1 MPGDMVDDGYKNV
14 VCSDLSRVVIDQ
26 LKFRYRDRT
35 EISFFQGTMT
45 DTDLPAGSLNAVVD
59 KALFDTLLCTQT
71 GPVTVQQYV
80 VEVIMECVLKASRTT
95 LFLCCQVERLLDDN
109 GVFIIISYGNP
120 EQRLQ
125 YLEQYDVDEPHFTP
139 WVIEVIAI
147 GKILVNTISMN

>member
-1 MPGDMVDDGYKNV
+1 MIAGCGNSNMPGDMVEDGYKNV

-26 LKFRYRDRT
+26 LKFRYQGIP

-80 VEVIMECVLKASRTT
+80 VEVKTEYV
-95 LFLCCQVERLLDDN
+95 
-109 GVFIIISYGNP
+109 
-120 EQRLQ
+120 
-125 YLEQYDVDEPHFTP
+125 H
-139 WVIEVIAI
+139 
-147 GKILVNTISMN
+147 